1 MILRTFLIFFSV
13 ALSGACLA
21 QNKTIS
27 FNDPAISYQG
37 RMLFKPDAAEF
48 SWTGN
53 AASIVFE
60 GTSIAAIMQ
69 DNDTANYYQV
79 IVDDVPVKKLHTD
92 TVKRTYLLAAG
103 LSKGK
108 HEVMVYKR
116 TEWDKGKTLFYGF
129 ELGKNDKIFPA
140 PAPKKRKMEFY
151 GNSITCGYAAD
162 DSSGGDSWFG
172 YYENGYMSY
181 AALTARHFDA
191 QYNFVSKS
199 GIGILISWFPMIMT
213 EMYDRT
219 DPTDPTSKWNFSKY
233 TPDIVVINLFQNDS
247 WLVKNHNHEQFKS
260 RFGTREP
267 QSDTIIN
274 AYKDFVSLIRARYPR
289 AHIICA
295 LGSMDATREGSPW
308 PGYIEKAVS
317 ALNDAKI
324 HTLFF
329 PYKNTG
335 GHPTVREQKIMSG
348 ILIKYIEENI
358 KW

>member
-1 MILRTFLIFFSV
+1 MKLRAYLVFSSLV
-13 ALSGACLA
+13 LSGACFA
-21 QNKTIS
+21 QNKTIP

-37 RMLFKPDAAEF
+37 RMLFKPFAAEF

-53 AASIVFE
+53 GASIVFE
-60 GTSIAAIMQ
+60 GKSIAAIMQ
-69 DNDTANYYQV
+69 DNDTANYYQ
-79 IVDDVPVKKLHTD
+79 IIIDDVPVKKIHTD
-92 TVKRTYLLAAG
+92 TVKRTYLLATG

-108 HEVMVYKR
+108 HTAMVYKR

-129 ELGKNDKIFPA
+129 EVGKDAKILPA

-191 QYNFVSKS
+191 QYNIVSKS

-219 DPTDPTSKWNFSKY
+219 DPTNPDSKWDFSSY

-274 AYKDFVSLIRARYPR
+274 AYKDFVSLIRKRYPQ

-295 LGSMDATREGSPW
+295 LGSMDATREGSSW

-324 HTLFF
+324 YTLFF

-335 GHPTVREQKIMSG
+335 GHPTVREQKIMAEN
-348 ILIKYIEENI
+348 LTRYIEENI